1 MKLLLL
7 ITFFSLMI
15 LALVEVHSVARV
27 DNKNV
32 GISYKSTFIERIQ
45 LTSITSG
52 KERPKDEK

>member
-7 ITFFSLMI
+7 ITLFSLMLL

-27 DNKNV
+27 GNKNV

-45 LTSITSG
+45 LASITSG
-52 KERPKDEK
+52 KQRQKR